1 MRTYVARRLLW
12 TPVLLLMVSFITFTL
27 GRFGPGDPVQTMLG
41 PRASPAAVT
50 RIRQQYGLDDNIAV
64 QYTRYIGGVV
74 QGDFGESFK
83 YRGRSVGELIAKR
96 IPVSAQLGL
105 AALIISVGLGIPLGL
120 LAALKQGTGKDTVIV
135 AGTLLG
141 QSLPVF
147 LTAPVLLLLFAL
159 RLDLLPTHGW
169 NGFFSTSIILPAL
182 VLGIPGVA
190 ILTRLTRASTLDVLG
205 QDYIRTARAKGLSE
219 GMVRSRHVLRNA
231 LIPIATTLG
240 FALAGLASGSFI
252 VEGFFG
258 IPGIGMLAIESL
270 FARDYPII
278 MALTLIGTT
287 LFVLANL
294 LVDLVYPFLDPRIR
308 LRGGYEA

>member
-41 PRASPAAVT
+41 PRASPEAVT

-231 LIPIATTLG
+231 LMPIATTLG

-258 IPGIGMLAIESL
+258 IPGIGLLAIESL